1 MPFDQSMPDQG
12 TTADPILTAEPI
24 LLDDRQM
31 REFVT
36 RGSLTFQLD
45 LPEAFHRHVRERAT
59 DEIRRYEG
67 AGFRS
72 PLNNALPRIPELRR
86 VFDHPRI
93 TGALTSILGA
103 GYYLHLHRHMH
114 DNRPGSDA
122 QTIHQDS
129 LFNSRYAVDGNRR
142 HHHCRWAMAFYYP
155 QDTTLDMGPSAVVP
169 CSQYLTE
176 GAELDVEQA
185 LEGPAGTV
193 TVVHYDLF
201 HRGLANRSGDTRLMI
216 KFLFARMEEP
226 VRPSWHA
233 TQAAWPEDPGE
244 DSCYRQRVWRHQW
257 RWYSGDSAANGDEA
271 AAAADVRALQRDL
284 DHADEWRGLAAAYGL
299 GAAGAGGAPALLA
312 ALTGGDP
319 VARRRAA
326 YGFGPL
332 GRAGI
337 GGLVA
342 AAGHDDAEVRARA
355 VDALGDMGRAAGDAV
370 PALGARLG
378 DESSDVR
385 ALAADAL
392 GIAGQGSTAAGEA
405 AAGRAAGELTAA
417 LQDQDAVVRRNA
429 ALSLARLGP
438 AAAGAV
444 PALERALDEEDHY
457 VRGYAVQALR
467 RIATPRATAALLHH
481 LETARWDPRQDVLA
495 AGAA

>member
-1 MPFDQSMPDQG
+1 MRH
-12 TTADPILTAEPI
+12 LTAEPV

-36 RGSLTFQLD
+36 RGYLTFRLD
-45 LPEAFHRHVRERAT
+45 LPEAFHRRVRERALE
-59 DEIRRYEG
+59 DIRRCEE
-67 AGFRS
+67 AGIRS

-86 VFDHPRI
+86 VFDHPRVA
-93 TGALTSILGA
+93 GALTSILGA

-129 LFNSRYAVDGNRR
+129 LGNSRYAVDGNRR

-155 QDTTLDMGPSAVVP
+155 QDTTLDMGPSAVAP

-176 GAELDVEQA
+176 GAGLDAEQA

-193 TVVHYDLF
+193 TIVHYDLF

-226 VRPSWHA
+226 VRPSWNA
-233 TQAAWPEDPGE
+233 AQAAWPEEPGS
-244 DSCYRQRVWRHQW
+244 DARDRQRVWRHHW
-257 RWYSGDSAANGDEA
+257 RWFRGESAANGDG
-271 AAAADVRALQRDL
+271 AAADVRALERDL

-299 GAAGAGGAPALLA
+299 GAAGAAGAPALLA
-312 ALTGGDP
+312 ALTGSDP

-332 GRAGI
+332 GRAGV
-337 GGLVA
+337 GGLTE

-355 VDALGDMGRAAGDAV
+355 VDVLGDVGRAAGDAV
-370 PALGARLG
+370 PALGARLR

-385 ALAADAL
+385 ALAADC
-392 GIAGQGSTAAGEA
+392 AGDRRTGQHRGRRGGRRPCRRGAHHGHGGRGR
-405 AAGRAAGELTAA
+405 GRAAQRRAVAGPPGTRGGRRGAGAGAGPGRGGPLRARLRRAGAA
-417 LQDQDAVVRRNA
+417 PRRNA
-429 ALSLARLGP
+429 ARHGRAAAPPGDRPLGP
-438 AAAGAV
+438 AAGRPGRRRRVNAV
-444 PALERALDEEDHY
+444 
-457 VRGYAVQALR
+457 
-467 RIATPRATAALLHH
+467 
-481 LETARWDPRQDVLA
+481 
-495 AGAA
+495 

>member
-1 MPFDQSMPDQG
+1 MPCDQSVPNRG
-12 TTADPILTAEPI
+12 TTADPVLTAEPI

-36 RGSLTFQLD
+36 RGYLTFRLD
-45 LPEAFHRHVRERAT
+45 LPEAFHRHVRERAME
-59 DEIRRYEG
+59 DILRSEE
-67 AGFRS
+67 AGLRS

-86 VFDHPRI
+86 VFDHPRVA
-93 TGALTSILGA
+93 GALTSILGA
-103 GYYLHLHRHMH
+103 GYYLHLHRHVH

-129 LFNSRYAVDGNRR
+129 LGNSRYAVDGNRR

-155 QDTTLDMGPSAVVP
+155 QDTTLAMGPSAVVP

-176 GAELDVEQA
+176 GAELDAEQP
-185 LEGPAGTV
+185 LPGPAGTV

-216 KFLFARMEEP
+216 KFLFARMQEP
-226 VRPSWHA
+226 ARPSWDA
-233 TQAAWPEDPGE
+233 ARAAWPEEPVDDAG
-244 DSCYRQRVWRHQW
+244 YRQQVWRHHW
-257 RWYSGDSAANGDEA
+257 RWFHGETGADDGDA
-271 AAAADVRALQRDL
+271 AAAADVRALERDL

-299 GAAGAGGAPALLA
+299 GAAGTAGAPALLA
-312 ALTGGDP
+312 ALTGSDP

-337 GGLVA
+337 GGLVE
-342 AAGHDDAEVRARA
+342 AAGHGDAEVRARA
-355 VDALGDMGRAAGDAV
+355 VDALGDAGRAAGDAV
-370 PALGARLG
+370 PALGARLR
-378 DESSDVR
+378 DESTDVR

-392 GIAGQGSTAAGEA
+392 GIAGQGVTAAGEA
-405 AAGRAAGELTAA
+405 AAGRAAGELTGPMG
-417 LQDQDAVVRRNA
+417 DQDAVVRRNA

-467 RIATPRATAALLHH
+467 RIATPRATGALLDH

>member
-1 MPFDQSMPDQG
+1 MPFDQI
-12 TTADPILTAEPI
+12 TAADPVLTAEPI

-36 RGSLTFQLD
+36 RGYLTFRLD
-45 LPEAFHRHVRERAT
+45 LPEAFHRQVRERALE
-59 DEIRRYEG
+59 DIRRCED
-67 AGFRS
+67 AGIRS

-86 VFDHPRI
+86 VFDHPSVA
-93 TGALTSILGA
+93 GALTSILGA

-129 LFNSRYAVDGNRR
+129 LGNSRYAVDGNRR

-176 GAELDVEQA
+176 GAGLDAEQA

-201 HRGLANRSGDTRLMI
+201 HRGLANRSDDTRLMI

-226 VRPSWHA
+226 VRPSWNA
-233 TQAAWPEDPGE
+233 TQAAWPEDQGE
-244 DSCYRQRVWRHQW
+244 SPRDRQPVWRHHW
-257 RWYSGDSAANGDEA
+257 RWFRGESAANGDGA
-271 AAAADVRALQRDL
+271 AAAADVRALERDL

-299 GAAGAGGAPALLA
+299 GAAGAAGAPALLA
-312 ALTGGDP
+312 ALTGSDR

-332 GRAGI
+332 GRAGV

-355 VDALGDMGRAAGDAV
+355 VDVLGDVGRAAGDAV
-370 PALGARLG
+370 PALGARLR

-392 GIAGQGSTAAGEA
+392 GIAGQGSTA
-405 AAGRAAGELTAA
+405 GRAARELTTAMEDA
-417 LQDQDAVVRRNA
+417 DAVVRRNA

-467 RIATPRATAALLHH
+467 RVATPRATAALLHH
-481 LETARWDPRQDVLA
+481 LETARWDPRQDALA

>member
-1 MPFDQSMPDQG
+1 MPFDQSVSNRG
-12 TTADPILTAEPI
+12 AAAEAI

-36 RGSLTFQLD
+36 RGYLTFRLD
-45 LPEAFHRHVRERAT
+45 LPEAFHRRVRDRALE
-59 DEIRRYEG
+59 DIRRCEE
-67 AGFRS
+67 AGIRS

-86 VFDHPRI
+86 VFDHPRVA
-93 TGALTSILGA
+93 GALTSILGA

-129 LFNSRYAVDGNRR
+129 LGNSRYAVDGNRR

-155 QDTTLDMGPSAVVP
+155 QDTTLDMGPSAVAP
-169 CSQYLTE
+169 GSQYLTE
-176 GAELDVEQA
+176 GAGLDAEQA

-201 HRGLANRSGDTRLMI
+201 HRGLANRSADTRLMI
-216 KFLFARMEEP
+216 KFLFARMEDP
-226 VRPSWHA
+226 VRPSWNA
-233 TQAAWPEDPGE
+233 AQAAWPEEPGS
-244 DSCYRQRVWRHQW
+244 DARDRQRVWRHHW
-257 RWYSGDSAANGDEA
+257 RWFRGESAANGDGA
-271 AAAADVRALQRDL
+271 ATDVRALERDL

-299 GAAGAGGAPALLA
+299 GAAGAAGAPALLA
-312 ALTGGDP
+312 ALTGSDP

-332 GRAGI
+332 GRAGV
-337 GGLVA
+337 GGLA
-342 AAGHDDAEVRARA
+342 EAAGHDEAEVRARA
-355 VDALGDMGRAAGDAV
+355 VDVLGDAGRAAGGAV
-370 PALGARLG
+370 PALGARLR

-405 AAGRAAGELTAA
+405 AAGRAAGELTTAMEDA
-417 LQDQDAVVRRNA
+417 DAVVRRNA

-481 LETARWDPRQDVLA
+481 LETARWDPRQDALG

>member
-1 MPFDQSMPDQG
+1 MPSDRSMLADRSSG
-12 TTADPILTAEPI
+12 TGQI

-31 REFVT
+31 RQFVT
-36 RGSLTFQLD
+36 RGYLTFQLD
-45 LPEAFHRHVRERAT
+45 LPEAFHRRIRERAT
-59 DEIRRYEG
+59 DEIRRCAA
-67 AGFRS
+67 AGIGS

-93 TGALTSILGA
+93 AGALTSILGA

-176 GAELDVEQA
+176 GAELDIEQA

-226 VRPSWHA
+226 VRPSWNA
-233 TQAAWPEDPGE
+233 PQAAWPEDPGE

-257 RWYSGDSAANGDEA
+257 RWYSGDSAANGEEA

-284 DHADEWRGLAAAYGL
+284 DHADEWRGLAAAYAL
-299 GAAGAGGAPALLA
+299 GAAGTAGAPALQA

-337 GGLVA
+337 GDLVE
-342 AAGHDDAEVRARA
+342 AGEHGDAEVRART
-355 VDALGDMGRAAGDAV
+355 VDVIGDVGLAAGDAV
-370 PALGARLG
+370 PALSAWLR
-378 DESSDVR
+378 DEATDVR

-392 GIAGQGSTAAGEA
+392 GIAGQGRTAAGEA
-405 AAGRAAGELTAA
+405 VAGRAALGLTTAMEDA
-417 LQDQDAVVRRNA
+417 DAVVRRNA

-438 AAAGAV
+438 AAGGAV
-444 PALERALDEEDHY
+444 PALERALAEDDHY

-467 RIATPRATAALLHH
+467 RIATPRATTALLNH
-481 LETARWDPRQDVLA
+481 LETARWDPRQDALA